1 MRLGKPSREFRII
14 TNVVLT
20 KLIMD
25 ILPWVLIGLINI
37 FGLFQFHFNCL
48 GSRLASLEMSE
59 IKIVSASKIH
69 IGRD

>member
-1 MRLGKPSREFRII
+1 MRFSKPSREFRII

-37 FGLFQFHFNCL
+37 FGLFQFHFNGL
-48 GSRLASLEMSE
+48 GSIPATPRN
-59 IKIVSASKIH
+59 VRNRDNFSK
-69 IGRD
+69 

>member
-37 FGLFQFHFNCL
+37 FGLFQFHFNGL
-48 GSRLASLEMSE
+48 GSIPATPRN
-59 IKIVSASKIH
+59 VRNRDNFSK
-69 IGRD
+69 

>member
-1 MRLGKPSREFRII
+1 
-14 TNVVLT
+14 
-20 KLIMD
+20 MD

-48 GSRLASLEMSE
+48 GSRLAPLEMSE